1 MKQINKL
8 FHRLFYI
15 RNETLPLTCIHTA
28 YAKLGGGSVIK
39 IKIHWL
45 FILYCTRLALLC
57 FAKLGGGSAIKIKIH
72 WLFILYC
79 TRLALTLHSKTTQR
93 THIRK

>member
-28 YAKLGGGSVIK
+28 YAKLGGSAIK

-57 FAKLGGGSAIKIKIH
+57 LRQVRRRLGNKNKNP
-72 WLFILYC
+72 
-79 TRLALTLHSKTTQR
+79 LAFYFVLHSPCTNFAL
-93 THIRK
+93 